1 MQGLFKSDTLP
12 GKALEQI
19 NAIKILASQGY
30 TIIDLEGH
38 FINKW
43 NLDDRQK
50 SNINYK
56 HTPKLQQ
63 H

>member
-12 GKALEQI
+12 GKAQEQI

-38 FINKW
+38 FIKKW

-50 SNINYK
+50 PNINYK
-56 HTPKLQQ
+56 NTPKLQQ
-63 H
+63 Y